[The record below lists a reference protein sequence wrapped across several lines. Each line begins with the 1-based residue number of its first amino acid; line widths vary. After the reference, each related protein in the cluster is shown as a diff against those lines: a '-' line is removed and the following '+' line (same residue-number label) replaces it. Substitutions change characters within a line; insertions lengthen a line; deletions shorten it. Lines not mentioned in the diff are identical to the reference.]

1 MGEALYRSEPVAR
14 ALLDRFD
21 ELIRQEREIS
31 LLDVIFDRSD
41 AGDDTG
47 DPARAMLAV
56 YALQCALTAQLA
68 SAGIRPGAVFGHG
81 PGALAAA
88 QAAGVFSPEDG
99 LRIALAL
106 GELQGSSRKDAQ
118 PSLDGLE
125 SALADNALSAPYVP
139 LVSNLTGQAIESV
152 NELDCGYW
160 LGQAREPADFAGCA
174 KTLMS
179 LAMDVVVEIGPDKTF
194 GRRIIDAWQDP
205 AGSPLLLPNPVS
217 PIGNGATAEPGDWF
231 ARTVA
236 GAYEAGLDIS
246 FAGLFAG
253 EVRRRVSLPGYP
265 FQRRRHW
272 V

>member
-1 MGEALYRSEPVAR
+1 MAR
-14 ALLDRFD
+14 ALLDRLD
-21 ELIRQEREIS
+21 ELIRQERGIS

-41 AGDDTG
+41 AEDGTG

-88 QAAGVFSPEDG
+88 QAAGVLSPEEG

-106 GELQGSSRKDAQ
+106 GGLEGSSRKDAQ
-118 PSLDGLE
+118 PSFDGLE
-125 SALADNALSAPYVP
+125 SVLADSALSAPHVS
-139 LVSNLTGQAIESV
+139 LVSNLTGQTVESV
-152 NELDCGYW
+152 DELDCGYW
-160 LGQAREPADFAGCA
+160 FGQAREPADFGGCA
-174 KTLMS
+174 KTLKR
-179 LAMDVVVEIGPDKTF
+179 LEMDVVVEIGPDKTF
-194 GRRIIDAWQDP
+194 GRKIIDAWQDP
-205 AGSPLLLPNPVS
+205 AGSPLLLPDPVS

-231 ARTVA
+231 ATTVA

-253 EVRRRVSLPGYP
+253 EVRRRISLPSYP